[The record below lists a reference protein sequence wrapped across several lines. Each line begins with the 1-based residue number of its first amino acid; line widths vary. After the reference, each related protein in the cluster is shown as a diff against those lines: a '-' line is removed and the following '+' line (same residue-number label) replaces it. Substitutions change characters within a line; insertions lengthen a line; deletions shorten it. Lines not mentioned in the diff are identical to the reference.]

1 METIKVL
8 CELYFDVNDTDTKDL
23 IVKKIQFIC
32 NKKSTGWNE
41 GFEPYNPN
49 NVNYKSS
56 NDLSIEF
63 GELVSKL
70 QMD

>member
-1 METIKVL
+1 MDTIKVL
-8 CELYFDVNDTDTKDL
+8 CELYFDVNDIETKDL
-23 IVKKIQFIC
+23 IVKKIQSIC
-32 NKKSTGWNE
+32 RQKLTGWNE

-56 NDLSIEF
+56 NDSSIEF

>member
-8 CELYFDVNDTDTKDL
+8 CELYFDVNDTETKDL

-41 GFEPYNPN
+41 GFEPYKPN
-49 NVNYKSS
+49 ITCKSS
-56 NDLSIEF
+56 NDSSIEF